1 MSFIANSDD
10 TAHQKIGVINEFRML
25 KIIDQT
31 SVHFEEL
38 SAMQFGWEAEFTQL
52 GPAERASRIN
62 LVRSDNAGICHFEF
76 NSKFD
81 QRMYVLPGY
90 YSFGLLE
97 PNTTRAMVQGK
108 TAPPGALVA
117 FPSQDESHGVSSA
130 GFHGNGI
137 HFKGTYLEAI
147 AETVFRIPLR
157 SLVPKARI
165 YSLTSSLLSQLQG
178 EMYKWRRM
186 AEPGFPNTEALLAH
200 REEALSIAVLNGLRH
215 SAEIQETPFMSS
227 DKVVKLVLDYVHSES
242 SEEITAVEM
251 CTLANC
257 SQSWLEHSFKKRFG
271 VTPKKYVKYL
281 RLSRL
286 REKLLNP
293 DEIEGRTVIEL
304 ASTYGF
310 WHMGQLAAD
319 YRNVYGELPSDTLKK
334 R

>member
-1 MSFIANSDD
+1 
-10 TAHQKIGVINEFRML
+10 ML

-62 LVRSDNAGICHFEF
+62 LVRSDHVGICHFEF

-81 QRMYVLPGY
+81 QRMYVLPGF

-97 PNTTRAMVQGK
+97 SGTTRAMIQGE
-108 TAPPGALVA
+108 TAPPGALIA
-117 FPSQDESHGVSSA
+117 FPSQDESHGVPSA
-130 GFHGNGI
+130 GCHCNEI

-147 AETVFRIPLR
+147 SEIVFRIPFR

-165 YSLTSSLLSQLQG
+165 YSLPSSLLSQLQG

-200 REEALSIAVLNGLRH
+200 REEALSIAILNGLRH
-215 SAEIQETPFMSS
+215 SAGIHETPFMNS
-227 DKVVKLVLDYVHSES
+227 DKVVKLVLDYVHGEP

-257 SQSWLEHSFKKRFG
+257 SQSW
-271 VTPKKYVKYL
+271 
-281 RLSRL
+281 
-286 REKLLNP
+286 
-293 DEIEGRTVIEL
+293 
-304 ASTYGF
+304 
-310 WHMGQLAAD
+310 
-319 YRNVYGELPSDTLKK
+319 
-334 R
+334 

>member
-1 MSFIANSDD
+1 
-10 TAHQKIGVINEFRML
+10 
-25 KIIDQT
+25 
-31 SVHFEEL
+31 
-38 SAMQFGWEAEFTQL
+38 
-52 GPAERASRIN
+52 
-62 LVRSDNAGICHFEF
+62 
-76 NSKFD
+76 
-81 QRMYVLPGY
+81 MYVLPGY

-97 PNTTRAMVQGK
+97 SGTTRAMIQGE

-117 FPSQDESHGVSSA
+117 FPSQDEAHGVSSV
-130 GFHGNGI
+130 GFHGRGI

-147 AETVFRIPLR
+147 AETVCRTPLR

-165 YSLTSSLLSQLQG
+165 YSLTGPLLSRLQR
-178 EMYKWRRM
+178 ELYKWRQM
-186 AEPGFPNTEALLAH
+186 AEPGFTSTAAMIAH
-200 REEALSIAVLNGLRH
+200 REEALSIAILNGLRY
-215 SAEIQETPFMSS
+215 SAGIHETPFMNS
-227 DKVVKLVLDYVHSES
+227 DKVVKLVLDYMHGEPL
-242 SEEITAVEM
+242 EEITAIEM

-286 REKLLNP
+286 RENLLNP
-293 DEIEGRTVIEL
+293 DNVKGRTVIEL

-319 YRNVYGELPSDTLKK
+319 YRKVYGELPSDTLKS

>member
-1 MSFIANSDD
+1 
-10 TAHQKIGVINEFRML
+10 ML

-52 GPAERASRIN
+52 GPAERESRIN
-62 LVRSDNAGICHFEF
+62 LVHSDNAGICHFEF

-97 PNTTRAMVQGK
+97 ANTTRAMVQGK
-108 TAPPGALVA
+108 TALPGALVA
-117 FPSQDESHGVSSA
+117 FPRQDEAHGVSSA

-137 HFKGTYLEAI
+137 HFKETYLEAI
-147 AETVFRIPLR
+147 AETVFRTPLR
-157 SLVPKARI
+157 FLVPKARI
-165 YSLTSSLLSQLQG
+165 YSLTGPLLSRLQG
-178 EMYKWRRM
+178 EIYKWRQM
-186 AEPGFPNTEALLAH
+186 AEPDFTNTAALLAH
-200 REEALSIAVLNGLRH
+200 REEALAITILNGLRH
-215 SAEIQETPFMSS
+215 SADIHETPFMNS
-227 DKVVKLVLDYVHSES
+227 DKVVKLVLDHVHSEPS
-242 SEEITAVEM
+242 GEITAVKM

-271 VTPKKYVKYL
+271 VTPKKYLKYL

-286 REKLLNP
+286 RENLLHPNEV
-293 DEIEGRTVIEL
+293 DGRTVIEL
-304 ASTYGF
+304 ASVYGF

-319 YRNVYGELPSDTLKK
+319 YRKVYGELPSDTLQK

>member
-1 MSFIANSDD
+1 
-10 TAHQKIGVINEFRML
+10 ML
-25 KIIDQT
+25 KVIDQA

-38 SAMQFGWEAEFTQL
+38 SAMQFGWRAEFTQL
-52 GPAERASRIN
+52 GPAERASMIN
-62 LVRSDNAGICHFEF
+62 LVHSDNAGICHFEF

-97 PNTTRAMVQGK
+97 ANTTRAMVQGK

-117 FPSQDESHGVSSA
+117 FPRQDEAHGVSSA
-130 GFHGNGI
+130 GFHGRGI
-137 HFKGTYLEAI
+137 HFKETYLEAI
-147 AETVFRIPLR
+147 AETVFGTPLQ

-165 YSLTSSLLSQLQG
+165 YSLTGPLLSQLQR
-178 EMYKWRRM
+178 ELYKWRRM
-186 AEPGFPNTEALLAH
+186 AEQGSTNTAAMIAR
-200 REEALSIAVLNGLRH
+200 REEALAIAILNGLRH
-215 SAEIQETPFMSS
+215 SAGIHETPFMNS
-227 DKVVKLVLDYVHSES
+227 DKVVKLVLDYVHGEP

-271 VTPKKYVKYL
+271 VTPKKYLKYL

-286 REKLLNP
+286 RENLLNP
-293 DEIEGRTVIEL
+293 NEVDGRTVIEL
-304 ASTYGF
+304 ASVYGF

-319 YRNVYGELPSDTLKK
+319 YRNVYGELPSDTLKG

>member
-1 MSFIANSDD
+1 
-10 TAHQKIGVINEFRML
+10 ML
-25 KIIDQT
+25 KVIDQT

-52 GPAERASRIN
+52 GPAERESRIN
-62 LVRSDNAGICHFEF
+62 LMHSDNAGICHFEF

-97 PNTTRAMVQGK
+97 ANTTRAMVQGK

-117 FPSQDESHGVSSA
+117 FPRQDEAHGVSSA

-137 HFKGTYLEAI
+137 HFKGKYLEAI
-147 AETVFRIPLR
+147 AETVFRTPLR
-157 SLVPKARI
+157 FLVPKARI
-165 YSLTSSLLSQLQG
+165 YSLTGPLLSQLQG
-178 EMYKWRRM
+178 ELHKWRQM
-186 AEPGFPNTEALLAH
+186 AEPGLTNTTAMLAH
-200 REEALSIAVLNGLRH
+200 REEALAITILNGLRLSVDIH
-215 SAEIQETPFMSS
+215 ETPFMSS
-227 DKVVKLVLDYVHSES
+227 DKVVKLVLDYVHSEPS
-242 SEEITAVEM
+242 DEITAVKM

-271 VTPKKYVKYL
+271 VTPKKYLKYL

-286 REKLLNP
+286 RDNLLNP
-293 DEIEGRTVIEL
+293 NEIDGRTVIEL
-304 ASTYGF
+304 ASVYGF

-319 YRNVYGELPSDTLKK
+319 YRNVYGELPSDTLN
-334 R
+334 RR

>member
-1 MSFIANSDD
+1 
-10 TAHQKIGVINEFRML
+10 ML
-25 KIIDQT
+25 KVIDQT

-62 LVRSDNAGICHFEF
+62 LVHSDNAGICHFEF
-76 NSKFD
+76 HSKFD

-97 PNTTRAMVQGK
+97 PSTTRAMIQGK

-117 FPSQDESHGVSSA
+117 FPSQNEAHGVSSA
-130 GFHGNGI
+130 GFYGRGI

-147 AETVFRIPLR
+147 AETVFRSSLR
-157 SLVPKARI
+157 FLVPKARI
-165 YSLTSSLLSQLQG
+165 YSLTGPLLNQLHV
-178 EMYKWRRM
+178 ELYKWRQM
-186 AEPGFPNTEALLAH
+186 AERGSINTATMIAH
-200 REEALSIAVLNGLRH
+200 REEALSIAILNGLRH
-215 SAEIQETPFMSS
+215 SADIHETPFMSS
-227 DKVVKLVLDYVHSES
+227 DKVVKLVLDYVHSEPS
-242 SEEITAVEM
+242 DEITAVKM

-271 VTPKKYVKYL
+271 VTPKKYLKFL

-286 REKLLNP
+286 RENLLNP
-293 DEIEGRTVIEL
+293 NEVDGWTVIEL
-304 ASTYGF
+304 ASVYGF

-319 YRNVYGELPSDTLKK
+319 YRNVYGELPSDTL
-334 R
+334 RRR

>member
-1 MSFIANSDD
+1 
-10 TAHQKIGVINEFRML
+10 ML
-25 KIIDQT
+25 KVIDQA

-38 SAMQFGWEAEFTQL
+38 SAMQFGWRAEFTQL
-52 GPAERASRIN
+52 GPAERASMIN
-62 LVRSDNAGICHFEF
+62 LVHSDNAGICHFEF

-97 PNTTRAMVQGK
+97 ANTTRAMVQGK

-117 FPSQDESHGVSSA
+117 FPRQDEAHGVSSA

-147 AETVFRIPLR
+147 AETVFRTPLR
-157 SLVPKARI
+157 FLVPKARI
-165 YSLTSSLLSQLQG
+165 YSLNGPLLSRLQG
-178 EMYKWRRM
+178 ELYKWRQM
-186 AEPGFPNTEALLAH
+186 AEPDFRNTTTLLAH
-200 REEALSIAVLNGLRH
+200 REEALAITILNGLRL
-215 SAEIQETPFMSS
+215 SADIHETPFMSS
-227 DKVVKLVLDYVHSES
+227 DKVVKLVLDYVHSEAP
-242 SEEITAVEM
+242 EEITAVEM

-271 VTPKKYVKYL
+271 VTPKKYLKYL

-286 REKLLNP
+286 RDNLLNP
-293 DEIEGRTVIEL
+293 NEIDGRTVIEL
-304 ASTYGF
+304 ASVYGF

-319 YRNVYGELPSDTLKK
+319 YRNVYGELPSDTLN
-334 R
+334 RR

>member
-1 MSFIANSDD
+1 
-10 TAHQKIGVINEFRML
+10 ML
-25 KIIDQT
+25 ETFDQT
-31 SVHFEEL
+31 SIHFEEL

-62 LVRSDNAGICHFEF
+62 LVHSDNVGVCHFEF

-90 YSFGLLE
+90 QSFGLLE

-108 TAPPGALVA
+108 TVPPGALIA
-117 FPSQDESHGVSSA
+117 FPHQHEAHGVSSA

-147 AETVFRIPLR
+147 AETVFRTPLR
-157 SLVPKARI
+157 VLVANARI
-165 YSLTSSLLSQLQG
+165 YSLSRLLLSRLQG
-178 EMYKWRRM
+178 ELHKWRRM
-186 AEPGFPNTEALLAH
+186 AEPGFPNSATMLAH
-200 REEALSIAVLNGLRH
+200 REEALAIAVLNGLRH
-215 SAEIQETPFMSS
+215 SAEIHETPFMSS
-227 DKVVKLVLDYVHSES
+227 DKVVKLVLDYVHGEP
-242 SEEITAVEM
+242 SEEITAVDM
-251 CTLANC
+251 CTLADC

-286 REKLLNP
+286 RENLLNP
-293 DEIEGRTVIEL
+293 NEVEGRTVIEL
-304 ASTYGF
+304 ASVYGF

-319 YRNVYGELPSDTLKK
+319 YRKVYGELPSDTLK
-334 R
+334 RS